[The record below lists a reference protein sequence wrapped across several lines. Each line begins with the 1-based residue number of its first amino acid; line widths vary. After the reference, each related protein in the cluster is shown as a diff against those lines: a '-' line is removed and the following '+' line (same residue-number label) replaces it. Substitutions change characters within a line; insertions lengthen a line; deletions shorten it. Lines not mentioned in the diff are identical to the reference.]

1 MFEKVIGSIKK
12 YDKIIIHRHENPDGD
27 ALGSQIG
34 LAVLIREN
42 FPSKT
47 VFTVGDATKRYA
59 FMDGADMN
67 EIPDEM
73 YSGALAVILDSAT
86 AALVSDK
93 RFSLASATARIDH
106 HIWCETFTDVEIV
119 DTSFESCA
127 GMIAALAV
135 EAGWT
140 ISKASATAI
149 YTGMVTDSGRFRYD
163 STSARTFSLAATLM
177 EHDIDTTE
185 LYRNLYSE
193 ELSSVKRRAAFLS
206 KITMYKDSAVA
217 YMYNTRE
224 EIEALGMDTF
234 AVSRGMVNVMSDIK
248 GIDIWVNF
256 TESEDGPVWCEL
268 RSSKYNINPVAVKYG
283 GGGHKKASGAD
294 VKNFDEALMMLEDLK
309 KLAEDG
315 DEC

>member
-1 MFEKVIGSIKK
+1 MFEKIIELIKK
-12 YDKIIIHRHENPDGD
+12 YDKIIVHRHENPDGD

-59 FMDGADMN
+59 FMDGARMD
-67 EIPDEM
+67 EIPDEA

-93 RFSLASATARIDH
+93 RFSLAAASARIDH
-106 HIWCETFTDVEIV
+106 HIRCETFTNVEVV
-119 DTSFESCA
+119 DTSYESCA
-127 GMIAALAV
+127 GMIASLAV
-135 EAGWT
+135 EAEWT
-140 ISKASATAI
+140 LSKASATAI

-163 STSARTFSLAATLM
+163 STSARTFYLASKLM
-177 EHDIDTTE
+177 EHGIDTAE

-206 KITMYKDSAVA
+206 KITMYGDSAVA

-224 EIEALGMDTF
+224 EVAALGMDTF

-256 TESEDGPVWCEL
+256 TESEDGVVWCEL

-294 VKNFDEALMMLEDLK
+294 VKDFDEAMMMLEDLK

-315 DEC
+315 YEC